1 MATLKSAGGIIAL
14 LLFVILFS
22 CLFTVS
28 EGQRALLL
36 RLGKLTTEPGSEKVK
51 VYKPGIHFKIPLI
64 TSAKHYDIRLRTMR
78 VSKSRV
84 LTEGQKYLLVDYYVK
99 WRIGDLGRYYQ
110 RVGGYAP
117 RAESLL
123 EKRINNALRS
133 AVGQTTLA
141 ELISG
146 ERVSVMESLK
156 KEADSTA
163 TDIGIEVVDVRIK
176 TADLPNEVA
185 RSVFERMRTKRVEY
199 ATKYRSIGKAESTAI
214 RAQADA
220 NVQVSIANARNEAA
234 QIRAQ
239 GRGLAAKTYADAFQ
253 KDAEFY
259 AFHRSLEAYRHSF
272 QSESD
277 LLVLQ
282 PEGDFFKYFRQTK
295 AKQSGAP
302 VS

>member
-1 MATLKSAGGIIAL
+1 MAALKGVGGIIAFL
-14 LLFVILFS
+14 VVVVLFS

-36 RLGKLTTEPGSEKVK
+36 RLGKLATEPGTDKVLI
-51 VYKPGIHFKIPLI
+51 YEPGIHFKIPLI
-64 TSAKHYDIRLRTMR
+64 TTARHYDIRLRTMR

-99 WRIGDLGRYYQ
+99 WRIGDLGLYYQ

-133 AVGQTTLA
+133 TVGQTTLT

-146 ERVSVMESLK
+146 ERLSVMENLK

-163 TDIGIEVVDVRIK
+163 KDIGIEVVDVRIK

-185 RSVFERMRTKRVEY
+185 RSVFERMRKKRVEY
-199 ATKYRSIGKAESTAI
+199 ATKYRSIGKAEATAI
-214 RAQADA
+214 RAKADA
-220 NVQVSIANARNEAA
+220 NVQVTIANARNEAA
-234 QIRAQ
+234 QTRAE
-239 GRGLAAKTYADAFQ
+239 GRAIAAKTYADAFQ

-277 LLVLQ
+277 FLVLQ
-282 PEGDFFKYFRQTK
+282 PDGDFFKYFRNAKTNHAK
-295 AKQSGAP
+295 APAA
-302 VS
+302 